1 MKQTGNGGSVM
12 NDSQEDAPSICWF
25 CARTPLDCIWM
36 ATDGERQVAGA
47 VIDWRWVV
55 YKKTRRTKERS
66 ILIGRVRSCPHFMLT
81 YRGEGA

>member
-1 MKQTGNGGSVM
+1 MEQAGNGGSVM

-55 YKKTRRTKERS
+55 YKKTRRTKERA